1 MPHIKPTRGQV
12 MRLVQSEDDGP
23 VVMLNLLRFAD
34 RAAGDAG
41 KSGADSYETYGD
53 QMREIMAQHGI
64 KLLWR
69 GRADSVVIGDDDG
82 DAWDMVLLVEYPS
95 RKVFLEMG
103 ASKEYEKVGEHRTAG
118 LADSRLIACT
128 EQFRA
133 RPS

>member
-1 MPHIKPTRGQV
+1 MPYIKPTREQI
-12 MRLVQSEDDGP
+12 MRLADSDDEGP
-23 VVMLNLLRFAD
+23 VVMLNLLKFAKSASD
-34 RAAGDAG
+34 DSGG
-41 KSGADSYETYGD
+41 SGAASYETYGEK
-53 QMREIMAQHGI
+53 MRDIMAERGI

-82 DAWDMVLLVEYPS
+82 DGWDMVLLVQYPS

-103 ASKEYEKVGEHRTAG
+103 ANKEYEKVGEHRTAA

-133 RPS
+133 GG